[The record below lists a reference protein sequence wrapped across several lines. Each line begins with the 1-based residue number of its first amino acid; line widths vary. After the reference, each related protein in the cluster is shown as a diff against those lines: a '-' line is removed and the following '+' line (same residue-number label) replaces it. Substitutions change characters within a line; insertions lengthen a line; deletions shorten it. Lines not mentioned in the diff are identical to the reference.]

1 MNCINT
7 LRYSDI
13 FLAMYFNDGM
23 SCLHRN
29 HSHVLVYM
37 YSGELEINEREKI
50 TGYTKE
56 TALSSERILVYS
68 SLNKHIR
75 ENNSRLFF

>member
-1 MNCINT
+1 MEANKLDGINT

-29 HSHVLVYM
+29 HSHVLV
-37 YSGELEINEREKI
+37 IC
-50 TGYTKE
+50 
-56 TALSSERILVYS
+56 
-68 SLNKHIR
+68 IR
-75 ENNSRLFF
+75 ANWKSMNGRK